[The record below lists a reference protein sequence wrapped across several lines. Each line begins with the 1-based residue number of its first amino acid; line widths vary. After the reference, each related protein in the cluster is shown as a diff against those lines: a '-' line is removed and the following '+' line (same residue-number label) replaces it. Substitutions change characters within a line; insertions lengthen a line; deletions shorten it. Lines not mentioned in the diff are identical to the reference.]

1 MRIMQVFR
9 SARDNH
15 VISELEMAGASPT
28 TPIPIVGDE
37 VRWVH
42 DESVYSGRV
51 TARLISYCRADKIG
65 LDRADEIDV
74 TAELTVE
81 SVK

>member
-1 MRIMQVFR
+1 
-9 SARDNH
+9 
-15 VISELEMAGASPT
+15 
-28 TPIPIVGDE
+28 
-37 VRWVH
+37 
-42 DESVYSGRV
+42 V
-51 TARLISYCRADKIG
+51 TARLISYSRADKIG

>member
-28 TPIPIVGDE
+28 TPIPIVETRFAGFMTKA
-37 VRWVH
+37 
-42 DESVYSGRV
+42 SILAG
-51 TARLISYCRADKIG
+51 
-65 LDRADEIDV
+65 
-74 TAELTVE
+74 
-81 SVK
+81 